1 MKFKHIFISL
11 FLLVGGLQAH
21 TEGDAL
27 QSASPS
33 QYNAATIDINAIR
46 RDSIFLRNMYDE
58 ANKLSENL
66 QSIIDELQAD
76 SERTW
81 GELNSNLENLSVN
94 EREARLERNQLIIE
108 AKERFIVSR
117 RIAIENAVARVDSQI
132 REELTNNIIPQ
143 FAKENNIDVIF
154 RNTQVMYSQLPDIT
168 AEILTKLNDS
178 KIKADLELE
187 ILNYENIIA
196 DINAQVDN
204 SNTLP
209 SVISP
214 K

>member
-1 MKFKHIFISL
+1 MKFSYIFISL
-11 FLLVGGLQAH
+11 LFFIGGLQAH

-27 QSASPS
+27 QSVSPS
-33 QYNAATIDINAIR
+33 QYSAATIDINAIR
-46 RDSIFLRNMYDE
+46 RDSILLRNMYDE

-66 QSIIDELQAD
+66 QNIIDQFQDD
-76 SERTW
+76 SARTW
-81 GELNSNLENLSVN
+81 EDINKNIESLSIN
-94 EREARLERNQLIIE
+94 EREAKLENNQLVID

-143 FAKENNIDVIF
+143 FAQENNIDVIF

-168 AEILTKLNDS
+168 AEILKKLNDS
-178 KIKADLELE
+178 NIEANLELE
-187 ILNYENIIA
+187 ILNYENVIE
-196 DINAQVDN
+196 DINAQVNN

-214 K
+214 E